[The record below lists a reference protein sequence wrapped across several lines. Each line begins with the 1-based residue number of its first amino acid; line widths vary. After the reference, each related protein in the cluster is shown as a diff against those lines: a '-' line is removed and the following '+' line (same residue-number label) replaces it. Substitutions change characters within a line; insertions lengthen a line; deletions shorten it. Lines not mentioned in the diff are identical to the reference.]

1 MKPQKPL
8 PKAQNTVYLKE
19 AETIKCSKCS
29 NYLFITSF
37 VLKRLSAILSPSGQ
51 EALIPVQVYSCGNC
65 GAVAEGML
73 TAYAVVWVTP
83 PLEDIF
89 SPSLNTFSETS
100 EPVSIYLKYNVG

>member
-1 MKPQKPL
+1 MNMKARKPL
-8 PKAQNTVYLKE
+8 PKAQNTVDLKE

-65 GAVAEGML
+65 GAVAEGF
-73 TAYAVVWVTP
+73 
-83 PLEDIF
+83 LEGSGIEEEKPKED
-89 SPSLNTFSETS
+89 SLFRTD
-100 EPVSIYLKYNVG
+100 L

>member
-1 MKPQKPL
+1 MNMKARKPL
-8 PKAQNTVYLKE
+8 PKAQNTVDLKE

-65 GAVAEGML
+65 GAVAEGF
-73 TAYAVVWVTP
+73 
-83 PLEDIF
+83 LEGSGIEEEKPKKD
-89 SPSLNTFSETS
+89 SLFRSD
-100 EPVSIYLKYNVG
+100 L